1 MKNKEAKTNKTRGP
15 QVSSL
20 EELLDHIAFGDIMEE
35 AQQNHLK
42 TQFKEAAKALWDV
55 YVAFREAGFSEHQA
69 MFLCSKFLTS
79 QGGE

>member
-42 TQFKEAAKALWDV
+42 AQFKEGAEALWDI
-55 YVAFREAGFSEHQA
+55 YASFREAGFSESQA
-69 MFLCSKFLTS
+69 MYLCSSLLTS
-79 QGGE
+79 QGGK